1 MYKEKIK
8 KGNKGTWALLLS
20 IVAIVLC
27 IAVFLLW
34 IFETIPHSVVTPDS
48 FIGASVTL
56 LSIVVTVGI
65 GWQIFNVVEVKNTMK
80 ELKGKQERVDEL
92 HNELKAEI
100 QKVKDDAEDMMNI
113 MYYLHAQMLSLQA
126 LSMHRFDIAFN
137 NHLLA
142 LSYFMQLEEPDP
154 LIANEILKD
163 MESSI
168 NKIDQFTID
177 KEKLKKA
184 DECIRK
190 QRCFNWIENRYN
202 NVMTKFFSVCVAF
215 EKLDAASKNH
225 Q

>member
-1 MYKEKIK
+1 MCNDKSK
-8 KGNKGTWALLLS
+8 KCNKGTCALWISIAALLLCL
-20 IVAIVLC
+20 IV
-27 IAVFLLW
+27 FGLW
-34 IFETIPHSVVTPDS
+34 IFEAIPHSVVTPDS
-48 FIGASVTL
+48 FIGTCVSV
-56 LSIVVTVGI
+56 LSIIVTIAI
-65 GWQIFNVVEVKNTMK
+65 GWQIFNVVEVKNMMK
-80 ELKGKQERVDEL
+80 ELKEKQEDVDKL
-92 HNELKAEI
+92 HNELKEEI

-126 LSMHRFDIAFN
+126 LSMHRFDMAFN

-215 EKLDAASKNH
+215 EKLDGI
-225 Q
+225 

>member
-1 MYKEKIK
+1 MCNDKSK
-8 KGNKGTWALLLS
+8 KCNKGTCALWISIAALLLCL
-20 IVAIVLC
+20 IV
-27 IAVFLLW
+27 FGLW
-34 IFETIPHSVVTPDS
+34 IFEAIPHSVVTPDS
-48 FIGASVTL
+48 FIGTCVSV
-56 LSIVVTVGI
+56 LSIIVTIAI
-65 GWQIFNVVEVKNTMK
+65 GWQIFNVVEVKNMMK
-80 ELKGKQERVDEL
+80 ELKEKQEDVDKL
-92 HNELKAEI
+92 HNELKEEI

-126 LSMHRFDIAFN
+126 LSMHRFDMAFN

-184 DECIRK
+184 DECSRK

-215 EKLDAASKNH
+215 EKLDGI
-225 Q
+225 